1 MVAENREPK
10 TKNLSTALRRLT
22 LILLSL
28 TLSPGVAKPQADT
41 VGPPLPLFTY
51 RDAVLAGSVVVVTVL
66 ARPFDEHYAA
76 RLQDSSTQANRKLQ
90 GLAKFVT
97 RTVAPGSYL
106 IGGTMYAAGRL
117 SKNERLADLGWHGTE
132 ALLVGEVVAVA
143 LKGTVGRQRPHVQ
156 PRDANSYKLFRG
168 FGREDRYRS
177 FPSGHSTAAF
187 AAAAAVSSETSRWW
201 PDTRWIIGPV
211 LYGGAALA
219 GVSRMYNNRHWASD
233 VLIGAGIGTF
243 AGLKVVRYHHSH
255 PGNRLDRWMLAGSLV
270 PAPDGGQTLRWS
282 IIPEPASFTSARFR
296 R

>member
-1 MVAENREPK
+1 MTQSNPQKHVTMRFTLTLLAALS
-10 TKNLSTALRRLT
+10 LSTTTAF
-22 LILLSL
+22 
-28 TLSPGVAKPQADT
+28 AQADT
-41 VGPPLPLFTY
+41 VGPPIPLFTY
-51 RDAVLAGSVVVVTVL
+51 RDAVLAGSVAVVTML
-66 ARPFDEHYAA
+66 ARPFDDHFAA

-90 GLAKFVT
+90 NLATFVRQT
-97 RTVAPGSYL
+97 AAPGSYV
-106 IGGTMYAAGRL
+106 IGGTMYVAGRL

-132 ALLVGEVVAVA
+132 ALIVGEVVAVV

-156 PRDANSYKLFRG
+156 PRDPNSFKLFRG
-168 FGREDRYRS
+168 FGGDDAYRS
-177 FPSGHSTAAF
+177 FPSGHATAAF

-201 PDTRWIIGPV
+201 PDSRWIIGPV

-270 PAPDGGQTLRWS
+270 PAPDGGQTVRWS
-282 IIPEPASFTSARFR
+282 IIPAPAAFTSTRTR